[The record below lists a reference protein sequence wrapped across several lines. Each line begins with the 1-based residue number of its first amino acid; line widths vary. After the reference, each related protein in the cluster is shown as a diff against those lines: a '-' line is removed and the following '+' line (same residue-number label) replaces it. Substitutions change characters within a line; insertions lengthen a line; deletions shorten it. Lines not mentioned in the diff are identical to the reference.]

1 MDMIAEKIRVLWHV
15 LVGVENNPLQL
26 PYRLQAAAYRVKI
39 VRWNYLFRGGNIIGN
54 SAFFKMKV
62 KGGGS

>member
-1 MDMIAEKIRVLWHV
+1 MFWW
-15 LVGVENNPLQL
+15 GVENNPLQF
-26 PYRLQAAAYRVKI
+26 PYRLQVAAYRVKI

-54 SAFFKMKV
+54 SAFFKMKI